1 MSKKIS
7 VLVLCCITLLSA
19 LLIPVIHATKATPA
33 SGTWVYTPSPIST
46 RWAGSNFIVDGQEDS
61 IWTGTF
67 DGTSYDKFTV
77 VKHDAYPDPNFPRF
91 VNVIGVINFE
101 GKVGDNEG
109 TLVIK
114 FVGKLTGD
122 PLLWHGTWVILSGTG
137 DLENLRG
144 RGTWYGPSRN
154 LVYDGYIHFEPN

>member
-1 MSKKIS
+1 MRKKML

-19 LLIPVIHATKATPA
+19 FLIPAIHATKATPA
-33 SGTWVYTPSPIST
+33 GGTWVYTPSPIST

-67 DGTSYDKFTV
+67 VGTSYDTFTV

-91 VNVIGVINFE
+91 VNVIGVINFV
-101 GKVGDNEG
+101 GKVGDIEG
-109 TLVIK
+109 TLEIL
-114 FVGKLTGD
+114 FVGVK
-122 PLLWHGTWVILSGTG
+122 WEEWRGTWVILGGTG

-144 RGTWYGPSRN
+144 RGTWYGPGGN
-154 LVYDGYIHFEPN
+154 LLYDGKIHFDPS